1 MTSVPTEL
9 YHNHDHYQRGTNSKL
24 LTTSMNT
31 INTNDDMMPIKAQ
44 RELGIIEK
52 LCSTY
57 GFVYCCHRDGRYFF
71 HFSEYKTDIHQAKI
85 GDVVEFE
92 TTIDKRKKK
101 PVAVNIIPASPEIIG
116 ENRVEGTIA
125 VVARQQQLQNN
136 GFPQFDFIPDG
147 KVTYVKKGETYFLP
161 YGLAD
166 LQDVTMP
173 VKVGDRVSFN
183 VGQDRR
189 TNQFFARNVALIEK
203 SIPSTPSNTKRYR
216 GVISTMKDSFGFIER
231 EDALK
236 EIFFHIT
243 EFGPNVATNTIQPG
257 VEVEFDIQD
266 RHNKEVASNI
276 IILPKG
282 TVEFDDID
290 KTPYIGRILQPL
302 QNKLKKSDNIL
313 IGRLLYDTIDK
324 KMSELSFGE
333 RDRCGLYTLLEN
345 DIVQFVIAKD
355 KRDGMTRATQ
365 ISLLDQSFLKSKEQR
380 QMGIVIKLDSTI
392 GGQIKCLP
400 SDQIVSFRFSEVMKD
415 NFQITEGDPLEF
427 TLALNSNNGDI
438 HEAIRIKL
446 ISKDNL
452 LNMNGH
458 ESRLMG
464 IVERDA
470 NDGRPERNGRSNDIS
485 ETKQQ
490 QQTNGTDSLSTSS
503 NRQQDQGLIRYIY
516 DGTESTIP
524 YVSTNLS
531 NTSALYCGDKVEFS
545 ITSNSNL
552 AFNITLIERN
562 RIHGWIAILREG
574 KGFIE
579 QSNTMGNI
587 EPVAFSMNAFT
598 GDNIQV
604 ELGDEVEFSLRKIS
618 GRLIAENILKVSLTI
633 NNFYSILPTVHRGR
647 VVSPVRMI
655 SNDECEILGRIQKI
669 TDDGMPGEC
678 YTYSI
683 TGVKNK
689 RVILLPND
697 SVTFSIAIGLDY
709 SRRAANIILENEI
722 RKGKVD
728 TVKGQFGFIDFAC
741 EENKKIFF
749 HNSEIEAGFELRAG
763 DEVEFYAQYNLKSGK
778 PCASKLRRV
787 NNLQR
792 PDRLITKLKSV
803 NFDENTRQKLVVV
816 RQPRNAD
823 EKSKGFTNVRIE
835 RAPGVLIKAQN

>member
-1 MTSVPTEL
+1 MTSVPTKL
-9 YHNHDHYQRGTNSKL
+9 YHHHDHYQRGSNSKL

-31 INTNDDMMPIKAQ
+31 INTSDDMILMKVQ

-71 HFSEYKTDIHQAKI
+71 HFSEYKNDIQQAKI

-101 PVAVNIIPASPEIIG
+101 PVAVNIIPASSEIVG

-125 VVARQQQLQNN
+125 VVARLQQVQNE
-136 GFPQFDFIPDG
+136 FPPFDFIPDG

-161 YGLAD
+161 YGLTD
-166 LQDVTMP
+166 LQDSTVQ

-189 TNQFFARNVALIEK
+189 TNQFFARNVVLLDQP
-203 SIPSTPSNTKRYR
+203 IPSTSSTIKRYR

-243 EFGPNVATNTIQPG
+243 EFGPTATATMIQPG

-282 TVEFDDID
+282 TVEFDEID
-290 KTPYIGRILQPL
+290 KTPHIGRILQPL
-302 QNKLKKSDNIL
+302 QNKLKKSENAL
-313 IGRLLYDTIDK
+313 AGRLIYDALEK
-324 KMSELSFGE
+324 KMSELPFGD
-333 RDRCGLYTLLEN
+333 RDRCGLYTLLDS

-355 KRDGMTRATQ
+355 KRDGMMRATQ

-380 QMGIVIKLDSTI
+380 QIGIVIKLDTTI
-392 GGQIKCLP
+392 GGQIKYLS

-415 NFQITEGDPLEF
+415 NFQITEGDLLEF
-427 TLALNSNNGDI
+427 TLASNIINGDLPQ
-438 HEAIRIKL
+438 AIRIKL
-446 ISKDNL
+446 IAKDSLTNI
-452 LNMNGH
+452 NGH
-458 ESRLMG
+458 ELRLMG

-470 NDGRPERNGRSNDIS
+470 NDARLERNGRSNEAS
-485 ETKQQ
+485 ETKQ
-490 QQTNGTDSLSTSS
+490 TNGNDTVSS
-503 NRQQDQGLIRYIY
+503 SINNRQQEPGLIRYVHQSN
-516 DGTESTIP
+516 ESTIQ
-524 YVSTNLS
+524 YLSTNLS
-531 NTSALYCGDKVEFS
+531 NTSALYYGDKVEF
-545 ITSNSNL
+545 
-552 AFNITLIERN
+552 NITPGSKLALNVALIERN
-562 RIHGWIAILREG
+562 RVHGWIAILREG

-579 QSNTMGNI
+579 QGTTMGSI
-587 EPVAFSMNAFT
+587 EPVAFSMSSFT

-618 GRLIAENILKVSLTI
+618 SRLVAENILKVSSTI
-633 NNFYSILPTVHRGR
+633 NNFYSILPTIHCGR
-647 VVSPVRMI
+647 VVTPVRMI
-655 SNDECEILGRIQKI
+655 SNDECEVFGRIQKI
-669 TDDGMPGEC
+669 ADDGIPGEC
-678 YTYSI
+678 FTFSI

-697 SVTFSIAIGLDY
+697 SVTFSVAVGLDY
-709 SRRAANIILENEI
+709 SRRAVNIILENET

-749 HNSEIEAGFELRAG
+749 HNSEIESGIDLRAG

-778 PCASKLRRV
+778 PCASRLRRV

-792 PDRLITKLKSV
+792 PDRLITKLKSI
-803 NFDENTRQKLVVV
+803 NFDENTRQKLVII

-823 EKSKGFTNVRIE
+823 EKSKGFTSVRSE

>member
-9 YHNHDHYQRGTNSKL
+9 YHPHHHYDYYQQGTSSKL

-31 INTNDDMMPIKAQ
+31 INTNDEMMPIKVQ

-71 HFSEYKTDIHQAKI
+71 HFSEYKNDIHQAKI

-101 PVAVNIIPASPEIIG
+101 PVAVNITPASPEIIG

-125 VVARQQQLQNN
+125 VVARQQSPQHN
-136 GFPQFDFIPDG
+136 GFNQFDSMPDG

-161 YGLAD
+161 YGLSD
-166 LQDVTMP
+166 LQDPAIP
-173 VKVGDRVSFN
+173 VKVGDQVSFL

-189 TNQFFARNVALIEK
+189 TNQFFARNVALLNK
-203 SIPSTPSNTKRYR
+203 CLPPLSSNVKRYR

-243 EFGPNVATNTIQPG
+243 EFGPNIATNSVQPG

-266 RHNKEVASNI
+266 RHNKEVACNI
-276 IILPKG
+276 TILPKG
-282 TVEFDDID
+282 TVEFDEID
-290 KTPYIGRILQPL
+290 KISYIGRILQPL
-302 QNKLKKSDNIL
+302 KLKKSDDAL
-313 IGRLLYDTIDK
+313 AGRLLYDSLDK
-324 KMSELSFGE
+324 KMSELPFGE

-345 DIVQFVIAKD
+345 DIVQFSIAKD
-355 KRDGMTRATQ
+355 KRDGMMRATQ
-365 ISLLDQSFLKSKEQR
+365 IALLDQSFLKSKEQR
-380 QMGIVIKLDSTI
+380 QMGTVMKLDSTI
-392 GGQIKCLP
+392 GGQIKCLL

-415 NFQITEGDPLEF
+415 NFQISEGDPLEF
-427 TLALNSNNGDI
+427 TLATNPTNGDMPQ
-438 HEAIRIKL
+438 AIRIKL
-446 ISKDNL
+446 ISKESL
-452 LNMNGH
+452 LNGNSN
-458 ESRLMG
+458 ELRLLG

-470 NDGRPERNGRSNDIS
+470 NDGRLERNGRSNDALDM
-485 ETKQQ
+485 KQQ
-490 QQTNGTDSLSTSS
+490 INGNDALTAPI
-503 NRQQDQGLIRYIY
+503 NRQQEPGIIRYVS
-516 DGTESTIP
+516 DGIECTIQ
-524 YVSTNLS
+524 YLSSNLS
-531 NTSALYCGDKVEFS
+531 NTSTLYCGDKVEF
-545 ITSNSNL
+545 TMTMNNKFASNV
-552 AFNITLIERN
+552 TLIERN
-562 RIHGWIAILREG
+562 RLCGWIAIIREG

-579 QSNTMGNI
+579 QNGATDNT
-587 EPVAFSMNAFT
+587 EPVVFSTNALT
-598 GDNIQV
+598 GDNASID
-604 ELGDEVEFSLRKIS
+604 LGDEVEFSLRKVS
-618 GRLIAENILKVSLTI
+618 GRFVAENILKVPLTI
-633 NNFYSILPTVHRGR
+633 DNYYSILPTIHRGR
-647 VVSPVRMI
+647 IVSPVRMI
-655 SNDECEILGRIQKI
+655 SNDECEVIGRIQKL

-678 YTYSI
+678 YNYSI

-697 SVTFSIAIGLDY
+697 SVTFSVAVGLDY
-709 SRRAANIILENEI
+709 SKRAVNIVLENEV

-749 HNSEIEAGFELRAG
+749 HNSEIDGGFELRAG

-778 PCASKLRRV
+778 PCASKLRRI

-792 PDRLITKLKSV
+792 PDRLITKLKSI
-803 NFDENTRQKLVVV
+803 NFDENTRQKLVIV

-823 EKSKGFTNVRIE
+823 EKSKGFTSARVE
-835 RAPGVLIKAQN
+835 RAPGVLMKA

>member
-9 YHNHDHYQRGTNSKL
+9 YHHHHDHYQQGTNSKL

-31 INTNDDMMPIKAQ
+31 INTNDDMSQIKAQ

-71 HFSEYKTDIHQAKI
+71 HFSEYKNDIHQAKI

-101 PVAVNIIPASPEIIG
+101 PVAVNITPASSEIIG
-116 ENRVEGTIA
+116 ENRVDGTIA
-125 VVARQQQLQNN
+125 VVARQQALQHN
-136 GFPQFDFIPDG
+136 GFPQFDFMPDG

-161 YGLAD
+161 YGLTD
-166 LQDVTMP
+166 LQEPTIP
-173 VKVGDRVSFN
+173 VKVGDQVSFN

-203 SIPSTPSNTKRYR
+203 SIPSQTLSNTKRFR

-266 RHNKEVASNI
+266 RHNKEVACNI

-282 TVEFDDID
+282 TVEFDEVD
-290 KTPYIGRILQPL
+290 KAPYIGRILQPL
-302 QNKLKKSDNIL
+302 KSKKVDDTL
-313 IGRLLYDTIDK
+313 TGRLLYDAMDK
-324 KMSELSFGE
+324 KMSELPFGE

-355 KRDGMTRATQ
+355 KRDGMMRATQ
-365 ISLLDQSFLKSKEQR
+365 IALLDQSFLKSKEQR
-380 QMGIVIKLDSTI
+380 QMGIVIKLDNTT
-392 GGQIKCLP
+392 GGQIKCL
-400 SDQIVSFRFSEVMKD
+400 SLDQIVSFRFSEVMKD
-415 NFQITEGDPLEF
+415 NFQISEGDPLEF
-427 TLALNSNNGDI
+427 TLSANTNNGDVSQ
-438 HEAIRIKL
+438 AIRIKL

-452 LNMNGH
+452 MNGNGN
-458 ESRLMG
+458 ELRLTG

-470 NDGRPERNGRSNDIS
+470 NDNRAERNGRSNEMSDA
-485 ETKQQ
+485 K
-490 QQTNGTDSLSTSS
+490 QQTNS
-503 NRQQDQGLIRYIY
+503 NEPVTTPVHRQQEPGIIRYIS
-516 DGTESTIP
+516 DEIESTVQ

-531 NTSALYCGDKVEFS
+531 NTPTLYCGDKVEFS
-545 ITSNSNL
+545 MASGNKLASNIIL
-552 AFNITLIERN
+552 LERH
-562 RIHGWIAILREG
+562 RAHGWIAIVREG

-579 QSNTMGNI
+579 QSGATDNI
-587 EPVAFSMNAFT
+587 EPIAFSMNSFSSDST
-598 GDNIQV
+598 QID
-604 ELGDEVEFSLRKIS
+604 LGDEVEFSLRKVS
-618 GRLIAENILKVSLTI
+618 GRLTAENIVKIPLTI

-655 SNDECEILGRIQKI
+655 TNDDCEVLGRIQKI
-669 TDDGMPGEC
+669 ADDGIPGEC
-678 YTYSI
+678 YTFSI
-683 TGVKNK
+683 TGIKNK

-697 SVTFSIAIGLDY
+697 PVTFSVAVGLDY
-709 SRRAANIILENEI
+709 SKRAMNIVLENET

-749 HNSEIEAGFELRAG
+749 HNSEIEGGFELRAG

-778 PCASKLRRV
+778 PCASKLRRI

-792 PDRLITKLKSV
+792 PDRLITKLKSI
-803 NFDENTRQKLVVV
+803 NFDENTRQKLVIV

-823 EKSKGFTNVRIE
+823 EKSKGFTSARIE
-835 RAPGVLIKAQN
+835 RAPGTLIKSQN

>member
-9 YHNHDHYQRGTNSKL
+9 YNQNYSQFSSTPMKNLD
-24 LTTSMNT
+24 NT
-31 INTNDDMMPIKAQ
+31 EEIISNKSQ

-71 HFSEYKTDIHQAKI
+71 HFSEYKNDIQQAKI

-92 TTIDKRKKK
+92 TTIDKRKQK
-101 PVAVNIIPASPEIIG
+101 PVAINIIPVSSEIIG

-125 VVARQQQLQNN
+125 VVARQQSQNN
-136 GFPQFDFIPDG
+136 GFDQLSFMPDG

-161 YGLAD
+161 YGIAD
-166 LQDVTMP
+166 LQDP
-173 VKVGDRVSFN
+173 SISIEVGDQVTFN

-189 TNQFFARNVALIEK
+189 TNQFFARNIALIK
-203 SIPSTPSNTKRYR
+203 NVNSPVSTVKRSR

-266 RHNKEVASNI
+266 RHNKEVAISI
-276 IILPKG
+276 VILPKG
-282 TVEFDDID
+282 TVQFDEID
-290 KTPYIGRILQPL
+290 KILYIGRILQPL
-302 QNKLKKSDNIL
+302 QIKPKKSNEIL
-313 IGRLLYDTIDK
+313 TGRLLYDTLDN

-355 KRDGMTRATQ
+355 KRDGMMRATQ

-380 QMGIVIKLDSTI
+380 EMGIVIKLDSTT
-392 GGQIKCLP
+392 GGQIKCLS
-400 SDQIVSFRFSEVMKD
+400 SDQIIPFRFTEVMKD
-415 NFQITEGDPLEF
+415 NFQISEGDLLEF
-427 TLALNSNNGDI
+427 SLAISANNGDLP
-438 HEAIRIKL
+438 HAIRIKL
-446 ISKDNL
+446 LPKDNL
-452 LNMNGH
+452 LTMINGR
-458 ESRLMG
+458 ELRLTG
-464 IVERDA
+464 IIERDPQ
-470 NDGRPERNGRSNDIS
+470 DGRTERNNRGNDVQSTNENKIQQTHSNDSIS
-485 ETKQQ
+485 
-490 QQTNGTDSLSTSS
+490 NST
-503 NRQQDQGLIRYIY
+503 NRQQDFGIIRYIC
-516 DGTESTIP
+516 DGIESTIQFL
-524 YVSTNLS
+524 STNIS
-531 NTSALYCGDKVEFS
+531 YTSTLYCGDKVEF
-545 ITSNSNL
+545 TL
-552 AFNITLIERN
+552 ATGSKLATNVTLIERN
-562 RIHGWIAILREG
+562 RIHGWIAIIREG

-579 QSNTMGNI
+579 QNNNTTNNI
-587 EPVAFSMNAFT
+587 EPVAFTTNSFT
-598 GDNIQV
+598 NDTTLID
-604 ELGDEVEFSLRKIS
+604 LGDEVEFSLRKIS
-618 GRLIAENILKVSLTI
+618 GRLTAENIVKVPTTI
-633 NNFYSILPTVHRGR
+633 HNFYSVLPTIHRGR

-655 SNDECEILGRIQKI
+655 TNDECEILGRIQKLN
-669 TDDGMPGEC
+669 DDGIPCEC

-697 SVTFSIAIGLDY
+697 SVTFSVAVGLDY
-709 SRRAANIILENEI
+709 STRAVNIVLDNEI
-722 RKGKVD
+722 RKGKID

-749 HNSEIEAGFELRAG
+749 HNSEIDGGFELRPG

-792 PDRLITKLKSV
+792 PDRLITKLKSI
-803 NFDENTRQKLVVV
+803 NLDETKRQKLIIV

-823 EKSKGFTNVRIE
+823 EKSKGFTSIRIE
-835 RAPGVLIKAQN
+835 RAPGVLIKSQQ